1 MLIPRPLTLLTDTY
15 MENLVDLGH
24 GEVFFHLNNE
34 KVDHF
39 LIRLQQI
46 DRVLTLAYEDFCLF
60 TGKEFSV
67 LLVNDAKMLELKG
80 RVH

>member
-1 MLIPRPLTLLTDTY
+1 
-15 MENLVDLGH
+15 MEYLVDFGH

-34 KVDHF
+34 EVDHF

-46 DRVLTLAYEDFCLF
+46 DRILTLTNKDFCLLV
-60 TGKEFSV
+60 GEEFSV
-67 LLVNDAKMLELKG
+67 LLVDYAEMLELKG